1 MARSFLPWIH
11 LLPDFARVRVRSLDT
26 EVQHN
31 PLVLVAPFVGRF
43 LSTATMSRSLAFTSR
58 GARESRARASEDA
71 KGACVT
77 MGSRISS
84 IMESVNDP
92 ALREDPQLRSVVL
105 ELQRA
110 LGVIDPLLDKVE
122 RRLATSGES
131 DRPEALSIIER
142 SPTVV
147 AEVSPGGT
155 EDGFSP
161 TKVLAAI
168 VAENSGYA
176 YHETKESEK
185 GLERTPEGRTAMSTN
200 NRPGE
205 ETGDDAA
212 AKVVTETEREQI
224 KQQVCWLT
232 CT

>member
-1 MARSFLPWIH
+1 
-11 LLPDFARVRVRSLDT
+11 
-26 EVQHN
+26 
-31 PLVLVAPFVGRF
+31 
-43 LSTATMSRSLAFTSR
+43 
-58 GARESRARASEDA
+58 
-71 KGACVT
+71 

-131 DRPEALSIIER
+131 DRPEALNLAER

-147 AEVSPGGT
+147 AGVSPGGT

-161 TKVLAAI
+161 TKVLAAV

-176 YHETKESEK
+176 YHVTKESEK
-185 GLERTPEGRTAMSTN
+185 ELERTREGRTAVSSN
-200 NRPGE
+200 NRSGE
-205 ETGDDAA
+205 ETGDGAA
-212 AKVVTETEREQI
+212 AKVVTETGREQN
-224 KQQVCWLT
+224 KHQVC
-232 CT
+232 